1 MFIIKTPA
9 SSKAFNN
16 LRLKKLIASGGA
28 GKIFKTNFENLV
40 AKIYITDKDKK
51 LYENK
56 VLSMLSKPPKGIDFK
71 KKLPQLAWP
80 VEQFTKKINFKDF

>member
-1 MFIIKTPA
+1 MFIIKAPV
-9 SSKAFNN
+9 SNKGFKN

-28 GKIFKTNFENLV
+28 GKIYKTNFENLV

-56 VLSMLSKPPKGIDFK
+56 VLSMFIKIFF
-71 KKLPQLAWP
+71 
-80 VEQFTKKINFKDF
+80 FTNFFFL